1 MKRRDFIRATTLAGT
16 AISIPTFARNI
27 SSFAGAKPDFP
38 SVYFTQQDFV
48 STFPWGIRGDKVR
61 ILQQEVEN
69 ELLNA
74 ETLAAFAFLSGK
86 QSASER
92 LDEAWKLML
101 NSQNHDVHVCLADET
116 GIDWCNQARVLAKE
130 ISDGAIQ
137 YLTGQ
142 IGGSVVYN
150 TLPWT
155 RNYGSTAIP
164 GFGYASVKA
173 IKTNQKTDDR
183 SKVWNEWFQAANF
196 KIRLLDDGSLETQIG
211 SDSENRIKLGYLTVF
226 NQGQMLDSRNSKHQ
240 HIQRWLSR
248 DGKKAYAEIEGEIC
262 DIIYVHHLEI
272 TDQYIDYE
280 TTFDYSDGRTFGP
293 EPGDFYDE
301 KPRRI
306 HYYQHERKLC
316 MNCEMPAGKTQ
327 ILQNSPFLTGLSDA
341 SKSVESLNYVVME
354 SPAGNMAHFNIGQ
367 SGYGYDGQ
375 NNSFR
380 HVLSFGPKK
389 YVYGRGKQA
398 MKGKETHRYRFMP
411 FIGDWRK
418 MKLNIVAGEYQRE
431 LLIGQSET
439 KRSAFPEKGSFLQIG
454 SNSTMATA
462 LFERK
467 DKLYVRLWEWAGQK
481 DQVTLQFGD
490 DGSSLTDSTHA
501 LTEIGKLASSFS
513 MRPWEIKT
521 VQLIGSFKI
530 HNDRNSCSKMETLN
544 KEPEGWSR
552 PNYFVSNLPKKK
564 ADQSP
569 VSGEQLLYF
578 STGYHDG
585 FVKPMERPS
594 KTMKIE
600 MERIRSGKFN
610 NYSSSWEI
618 GGSCWVAINKNEPEY
633 LESLKTFIR
642 EGSIEI
648 LGGTWCE
655 PFHLIIGGESVI
667 RQFLHGTEAIQKHL
681 DTRVTVYS
689 NQEHGT
695 FAQMP
700 QILNSFGLKAVVNR
714 TQWAPYG
721 YESGIDADVAEWI
734 GVDGSKILVIPRY
747 NSMDYSTLGPNN
759 AKELQ
764 WGSVSG
770 HNREWRTEA
779 KFKEFR
785 DRALE
790 HGIRKPLMT
799 MLEDIW
805 AEEWRSTDAEMDFY
819 ASLPYVK
826 FISIAKYLAMF
837 EIKV

>member
-1 MKRRDFIRATTLAGT
+1 MKRRDFIRATALAGT
-16 AISIPTFARNI
+16 VISMPTFARNI
-27 SSFAGAKPDFP
+27 SSFAAAKPDFP
-38 SVYFTQQDFV
+38 LVYFTQQDFV

-86 QSASER
+86 ENASER

-116 GIDWCNQARVLAKE
+116 GIDWCNQARSLAKE
-130 ISDGAIQ
+130 VTDSAIQ
-137 YLTGQ
+137 YLTGE
-142 IGGSVVYN
+142 IGGSLVFN

-155 RNYGSTAIP
+155 RNYGTTAIP

-173 IKTNQKTDDR
+173 KKTSQTVDDR
-183 SKVWNEWFQAANF
+183 SKVWKEWFEAANF
-196 KIRLLDDGSLETQIG
+196 KIRLLDDGSLEVQIG
-211 SDSENRIKLGYLTVF
+211 ADSKNITKLGYLTVF
-226 NQGQMLDSRNSKHQ
+226 NEGQMLDSRDSKHQ
-240 HIQRWLSR
+240 RIQKWLSH
-248 DGKKAYAEIEGEIC
+248 DGKKAYAEIEGEISN
-262 DIIYVHHLEI
+262 IIYVHHLEI

-280 TTFDYSDGRTFGP
+280 TTLDYGDGRTFGP

-327 ILQNSPFLTGLSDA
+327 MLQNSPFLTGLSDG
-341 SKSVESLNYVVME
+341 SKSVESLHYVVME
-354 SPAGNMAHFNIGQ
+354 SPNGNMAHFNIGQ
-367 SGYGYDGQ
+367 SGYGYDSQ

-411 FIGDWRK
+411 FNGDWRK
-418 MKLNIVAGEYQRE
+418 MKLNLIAGEYQRE
-431 LLIGQSET
+431 LLSGQSGR
-439 KRSAFPEKGSFLQIG
+439 KRSAFPGKGSFLQIS
-454 SNSTMATA
+454 SNTTMATA
-462 LFERK
+462 LFEHGGQ
-467 DKLYVRLWEWAGQK
+467 LYVRLWEWAGQK

-490 DGSSLTDSTHA
+490 AGSSLNECTHGLKRVEK
-501 LTEIGKLASSFS
+501 LTPSFS

-521 VQLIGSFKI
+521 VQLVGSSQIQK
-530 HNDRNSCSKMETLN
+530 DQNSCCKVETLN
-544 KEPEGWSR
+544 REPEGWSR
-552 PNYFVSNLPKKK
+552 SNYFVTNLPKNK

-569 VSGEQLLYF
+569 ISGEPLVYF

-633 LESLKTFIR
+633 LESLKSFIK

-655 PFHLIIGGESVI
+655 PFHLIISGESVI
-667 RQFLHGTEAIQKHL
+667 RQFLHGTEAIFKHL
-681 DTRVTVYS
+681 DTRVAVYS

-700 QILNSFGLKAVVNR
+700 QILSSFGLKAVVNR

-721 YESGIDADVAEWI
+721 YESGIDVDVAEWI

-759 AKELQ
+759 DKELQ
-764 WGSVSG
+764 AGSVSG
-770 HNREWRTEA
+770 HNREWRTED
-779 KFKEFR
+779 KFKELR
-785 DRALE
+785 DSAMER
-790 HGIRKPLMT
+790 GIQKPLMT

-826 FISIAKYLAMF
+826 FISIARYLDLF
-837 EIKV
+837 GVTV